1 MWAAGRGEGGG
12 RRWANVSKQ
21 NKAGIVVIGMAAKSP
36 DAAMSA
42 SMDSL
47 EPVVDVSWTCRG
59 RVSGRVVDVSRLGE
73 KLGSLMR
80 AARTEGTR
88 GGGHTRR

>member
-1 MWAAGRGEGGG
+1 VY
-12 RRWANVSKQ
+12 RWANVSKQ

-47 EPVVDVSWTCRG
+47 EPDESGAHGRHAGGWTYSTLRTWPGGIEAKRMSFGFAGRG
-59 RVSGRVVDVSRLGE
+59 H
-73 KLGSLMR
+73 GSN
-80 AARTEGTR
+80 
-88 GGGHTRR
+88 GHWQPNCIVHPW